1 MKRAMLLGI
10 LWTLSFW
17 SPLAAAAEGTRKFK
31 DGSWDLGAAGSYFV
45 TNANYTNSGSQ
56 TSLLGGDSYTLL
68 DLDFTGRGV
77 IGAFALDAGL
87 KVGNA
92 ESKGTTATRA
102 NSSIS
107 SASVGLEYGT
117 AFGAIEVIPS
127 LSLSI
132 PVEKV
137 SIDQDSVMNNEG
149 VLATTAFLD
158 VQTPF
163 EGFTLIS
170 GAGYTMRGE
179 GRSQLIPWH
188 LGVEIDG
195 DAKAFGLLL
204 HGYQSFQDDSDT
216 GTTNEANRQV
226 TSIRVN
232 AGSCT
237 FYCLNPSIVE
247 TRGFARFDVNRRW
260 TLELAGEFSVT
271 GANSAVGFSLGG
283 GIVYHFD
290 AAPVRRKKRSP
301 RDGLAVDPY
310 SDLFQEDTNDGVD
323 QKMFTPPPRPK
334 PQPPPP
340 PQGEPAPETTTPVP
354 RRKAAPSTQDED
366 AKLKKQ
372 LNDAELTIELRS
384 NKRRRK

>member
-10 LWTLSFW
+10 LWTLSVGG
-17 SPLAAAAEGTRKFK
+17 SVAAAAEGTRKFK
-31 DGSWDLGAAGSYFV
+31 DGSWDLGAAGSYFF

-68 DLDFTGRGV
+68 NFDFTGRGV
-77 IGAFALDAGL
+77 IGAFALGAGMH
-87 KVGNA
+87 VGNA

-102 NSSIS
+102 NSSIT
-107 SASVGLEYGT
+107 SADVGVEYGT

-132 PVEKV
+132 PIEKV

-149 VLATTAFLD
+149 VLATTVFLD
-158 VQTPF
+158 AQTPF
-163 EGFTLIS
+163 EGFTLIT

-179 GRSQLIPWH
+179 GRSQLIPWR

-195 DAKAFGLLL
+195 ESKSFGLLL
-204 HGYQSFQDDSDT
+204 RGYQSFQDDSDT
-216 GTTNEANRQV
+216 GNTTAEANRQL

-232 AGSCT
+232 AGSCA

-247 TRGFARFDVNRRW
+247 TRGYARFNVSRKW
-260 TLELAGEFSVT
+260 TLELAGDFTVT
-271 GANSAVGFSLGG
+271 GANSAVGFSFGG

-301 RDGLAVDPY
+301 RDGLAIDPY
-310 SDLFQEDTNDGVD
+310 NDLFQEDTNDGVD
-323 QKMFTPPPRPK
+323 QKIFTPPPRPK
-334 PQPPPP
+334 PAPPPP
-340 PQGEPAPETTTPVP
+340 PEEPPETTTPP
-354 RRKAAPSTQDED
+354 RRKAAPSDED

-372 LNDAELTIELRS
+372 LNDAEMTIELRS
-384 NKRRRK
+384 NKRRRKAN